1 MPLTD
6 ELRSRLDSTIA
17 SNKIV
22 LFMKG
27 TPQQPQC
34 GFSATV
40 IGILNNVAPDY
51 DTVDVLADPEL
62 REGIK
67 EYSQWPTIPQLY
79 VDQEFVGGC
88 DVIQQMYTTGQLHE
102 ALGAEPVEL
111 VTPKITISD
120 TAATAIRNVA
130 VETPGVPVHLSVDAD
145 WNHEFSLAPAKGHEV
160 GVTANGIELLLDV
173 DTALRA
179 DGLVI
184 DMTETPQG
192 MSMSIKN
199 PNAPTPAAQ
208 MLVEELKA
216 KMDTGESLY
225 LFDVRE
231 TDERERAMIDGS
243 RLLDEKAAKF
253 IDSLAKDALL
263 VFHCH
268 TGVRS
273 QSAADFFSRNGYSN
287 AHNLAG
293 GIDAW
298 SQKIDSGVPRY

>member
-1 MPLTD
+1 
-6 ELRSRLDSTIA
+6 
-17 SNKIV
+17 
-22 LFMKG
+22 MKN
-27 TPQQPQC
+27 
-34 GFSATV
+34 
-40 IGILNNVAPDY
+40 L
-51 DTVDVLADPEL
+51 
-62 REGIK
+62 
-67 EYSQWPTIPQLY
+67 
-79 VDQEFVGGC
+79 
-88 DVIQQMYTTGQLHE
+88 
-102 ALGAEPVEL
+102 
-111 VTPKITISD
+111 
-120 TAATAIRNVA
+120 
-130 VETPGVPVHLSVDAD
+130 
-145 WNHEFSLAPAKGHEV
+145 FSLAVIVFSLSLNAYADQYAPA
-160 GVTANGIELLLDV
+160 
-173 DTALRA
+173 
-179 DGLVI
+179 
-184 DMTETPQG
+184 
-192 MSMSIKN
+192 
-199 PNAPTPAAQ
+199 PAAQ

-231 TDERERAMIDGS
+231 TDARDRAMIEGS

>member
-27 TPQQPQC
+27 NPQHPQC

-51 DTVDVLADPEL
+51 DTVDVLADPEI

-79 VDQEFVGGC
+79 VDQEFLGGC

-102 ALGAEPVEL
+102 ALGVEPVEL
-111 VTPKITISD
+111 VTPEITISD
-120 TAATAIRNVA
+120 TAARAIRNVMA
-130 VETPGVPVHLSVDAD
+130 ETPGVPVHLSVDAD

-173 DTALRA
+173 DSARRA
-179 DGLVI
+179 NGLVI

-199 PNAPTPAAQ
+199 PNAPAPAAQ
-208 MLVEELKA
+208 MSVEELKA
-216 KMDTGESLY
+216 KMDAGEPLH

-231 TDERERAMIDGS
+231 KDE
-243 RLLDEKAAKF
+243 
-253 IDSLAKDALL
+253 
-263 VFHCH
+263 
-268 TGVRS
+268 
-273 QSAADFFSRNGYSN
+273 
-287 AHNLAG
+287 
-293 GIDAW
+293 
-298 SQKIDSGVPRY
+298 